1 MGEIMSEEIS
11 ICQIKAV
18 LIQKNILNYEKA
30 LGNEYKDIQSQ
41 NKNEQYSSIERMI
54 YTDSINLYI
63 KAATTLENED
73 IHALHESFNVD
84 TNYSHIKDVHLCR
97 FRNIR
102 LQIYNSI
109 EKECKEIIKNRFPN
123 LIA

>member
-1 MGEIMSEEIS
+1 MKEEIS
-11 ICQIKAV
+11 IYQIKAM
-18 LIQKNILNYEKA
+18 LIQKNILNYEKT
-30 LGNEYKDIQSQ
+30 LGSEYKDIQSQ
-41 NKNEQYSSIERMI
+41 NKNDQYYPIERMI

-84 TNYSHIKDVHLCR
+84 TTYSHIKDVQLCR

-102 LQIYNSI
+102 LQIYNGI
-109 EKECKEIIKNRFPN
+109 EKECKEFIKNKYPH
-123 LIA
+123 LIE